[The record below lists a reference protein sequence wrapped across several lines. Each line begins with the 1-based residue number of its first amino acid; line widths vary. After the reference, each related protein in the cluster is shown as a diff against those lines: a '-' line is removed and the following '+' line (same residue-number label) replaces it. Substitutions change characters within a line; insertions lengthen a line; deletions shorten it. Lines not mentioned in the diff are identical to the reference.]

1 MGISSYVFKEKEVGK
16 QSAQLFCENARQYI
30 DVTQKQEIFFKEL
43 CGVLERTEELQSHPL
58 RIFLS
63 YASVRSVQL

>member
-43 CGVLERTEELQSHPL
+43 CGVLERTEELP
-58 RIFLS
+58 
-63 YASVRSVQL
+63 